1 MLVRNPDRP
10 LLLLTCALACGVAAV
25 AWRRARADEPEP
37 EAAAPA
43 YRSTVR
49 GPAAQ
54 TVVTSI
60 DATQPST
67 RLVSVADLIE
77 GTSGVFV
84 RSRGGLGSFTSVSI
98 RGSDANE
105 VAILVDGLPLTR
117 AAVGVIDLSALS
129 VAGLERVEVWR
140 SVPPLEF
147 GAEAV
152 GGAINLVTRRGALV
166 PELRVSAGAG
176 SFGAR
181 AASVGWSGPVDAL
194 GRRRVDV
201 SASYN
206 GATGDFTYFDTQ
218 GTLFNRANDRI
229 SVRRN
234 NDFDQGAVDATV
246 AARHWRLGT
255 HGYLKQQGAP
265 GVGLAGAESLHARL
279 LSARLLGDGDADGH
293 LGKAEWRVAAALIFE
308 RLGFTNPLGEQA
320 GPFGPSVTEAQALSQ
335 GLYARVRLPWGR
347 HQRWLVLADARAEER
362 WPRDLLHVAQSGG
375 ASERLLGAL
384 GVEDELRFVEQR
396 LTLTAGVRLD
406 GDYNRLSVPS
416 GFVPPTKDLEP
427 TGRVTA
433 RFEATRW
440 LTVRAAAGRFV
451 RFPTLLELFGDGAFI
466 LPQPTLRSEKA
477 WAGDVGGVVGGATR
491 RLRGSLEAA
500 FFGRA
505 VDDTIV
511 YLPSSRA
518 VAASNLGPARMLGVE
533 LRGAAAIGSFFAARL
548 DYSFV
553 DARLQKGG
561 QIPGRPQHQLTL
573 RADVKR
579 APFALFYELEFV
591 DRLYRDPANNAWIP
605 ERTLHAIGA
614 SFEHKWIQLTVE
626 VRNLAD
632 LRVVQLPV
640 GPDTTVPY
648 PFVDYFSYPLP
659 GRAIYAT
666 LVFRN

>member
-1 MLVRNPDRP
+1 VFVRNPDRP
-10 LLLLTCALACGVAAV
+10 LLFLTCALACVAAV

-37 EAAAPA
+37 AATAPA

-54 TVVTSI
+54 TFVTSI

-67 RLVSVADLIE
+67 RMVSVADLIE

-98 RGSDANE
+98 RGSEANE
-105 VAILVDGLPLTR
+105 VAILVDGMPLTR
-117 AAVGVIDLSALS
+117 AAAGVIDLSALS

-140 SVPPLEF
+140 GVPPIEF

-181 AASVGWSGPVDAL
+181 AASVGWSGADRGL
-194 GRRRVDV
+194 RIDL
-201 SASYN
+201 SAAYN
-206 GATGDFTYFDTQ
+206 GATGDFTYYDTA
-218 GTLFNRANDRI
+218 GTLFNQSDDRT

-234 NDFDQGAVDATV
+234 NDFDQGAVDATI
-246 AARHWRLGT
+246 AGRHWRFGT

-279 LSARLLGDGDADGH
+279 ISARVLSDGEVDGRIGPALWRIAASLLY
-293 LGKAEWRVAAALIFE
+293 E
-308 RLGFTNPLGEQA
+308 RLAFSNPLGEEA
-320 GPFGPSVTEAQALSQ
+320 GPFGPNVTDAEALSE
-335 GLYARVRLPWGR
+335 GLYARVRVPWGR

-362 WPRDLLHVAQSGG
+362 WPHDLLYPPQSGT
-375 ASERLLGAL
+375 ASERLVGGL
-384 GVEDELRFVEQR
+384 GVEDELRFLGDR
-396 LTLTAGVRLD
+396 LTVTAGVRLD
-406 GDYNRLSVPS
+406 GDYNRLSVPMT
-416 GFVPPTKDLEP
+416 GPLAPTSDVEP
-427 TGRVTA
+427 TGRVTL
-433 RFEATRW
+433 RYEAARW
-440 LTVRAAAGRFV
+440 LALRAAAGRFV
-451 RFPTLLELFGDGAFI
+451 RFPTLLELFGDGAFV
-466 LPQPTLRSEKA
+466 LPHPLLKPEKA
-477 WAGDVGGVVGGATR
+477 WAGDVGGTLAASTR
-491 RLRGSLEAA
+491 LLRASLEAA

-518 VAASNLGPARMLGVE
+518 ASATNIGAARMLGVE
-533 LRGAAAIGSFFAARL
+533 LRGAAAIGSFFAARI

-553 DARLQKGG
+553 DARELDGAGG

-579 APFALFYELEFV
+579 APFGVWYELEYV
-591 DRLYRDPANNAWIP
+591 DRLYSDPANDAWIP
-605 ERTLHAIGA
+605 ARTLHAIGA
-614 SFEHKWIQLTVE
+614 SFDHKWIQLTVE
-626 VRNLAD
+626 LRNLAD
-632 LRVVQLPV
+632 LRVVQLPAA
-640 GPDTTVPY
+640 GTTVPY
-648 PFVDYFSYPLP
+648 PLVDYFNYPLP

-666 LVFRN
+666 LVFRK